1 MLLRVFTCRHQL
13 RILSR
18 QASQQN
24 LRYFLSNR
32 PEFLMQ
38 ATPDLL
44 RTFAL
49 FKALPDSDFEFLCS
63 KSTVKRY
70 ERRAVILRAGVT
82 ENRICMLF
90 EGRLQG
96 IDFTIDGR
104 EVGLYFVEPGDYCG
118 ELSVFDSGLQPEH
131 VISLNSSVV
140 VMFSSETIRDV
151 AKRNPA
157 VMLQVGNKLA
167 SRIRQMNTQ
176 RSLLSLPKVSQRVCL
191 QLWLLVANNSS
202 AKTKNIEN
210 LPTHM
215 EIAIMLNLSRE
226 TITRVFQQL
235 QRRQIV
241 SRVGPN
247 KLVINNPELLKGIGE
262 GLSEL

>member
-1 MLLRVFTCRHQL
+1 
-13 RILSR
+13 
-18 QASQQN
+18 
-24 LRYFLSNR
+24 
-32 PEFLMQ
+32 MQ
-38 ATPDLL
+38 ATSDLL
-44 RTFAL
+44 RTFGL
-49 FKALPDSDFEFLCS
+49 FKALPDSDIEILCS
-63 KSTVKRY
+63 KSVVKRY
-70 ERRAVILRAGVT
+70 ERRAVILAAGVS
-82 ENRICMLF
+82 ENKICMLF

-96 IDFTIDGR
+96 IDFTIDGK

-118 ELSVFDSGLQPEH
+118 ELCVFDSGTQPEH

-140 VMFSSETIRDV
+140 VMFSSESIRDV
-151 AKRNPA
+151 AQRNPA

-167 SRIRQMNTQ
+167 RRIRQMNTQ
-176 RSLLSLPKVSQRVCL
+176 RALLSLPKVSQRVCL
-191 QLWLLVANNSS
+191 QLWLLVAKTDS
-202 AKTKNIEN
+202 AQTRDIEN

-247 KLVINNPELLKGIGE
+247 KLVINEPNLLKEIADGSSD
-262 GLSEL
+262 L